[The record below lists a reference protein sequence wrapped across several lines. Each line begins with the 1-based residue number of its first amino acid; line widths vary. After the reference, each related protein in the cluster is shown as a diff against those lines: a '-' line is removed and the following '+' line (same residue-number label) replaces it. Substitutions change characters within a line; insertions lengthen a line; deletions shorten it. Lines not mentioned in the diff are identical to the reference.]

1 MYDLGFTDLNTDL
14 RFTMDSLTEN
24 IFLEEIY
31 QVPSKITVIIS
42 QPWSNLKEDQRLLL
56 SKILQSVKLSLESV
70 RIIHQSTFDITSLRE
85 KPSRMVAFIAPPKG
99 LALYE
104 VIQTGETSMIFSD
117 PFDTLITDEAAKRKL
132 WSALRTL
139 FST

>member
-70 RIIHQSTFDITSLRE
+70 RIIHQSTFDMTILGE
-85 KPSRMVAFIAPPKG
+85 KPSRTVAFITPPKG

-117 PFDTLITDEAAKRKL
+117 PFETLITDDASKRKL
-132 WSALRTL
+132 WSALKTL
-139 FST
+139 FSA